1 MLARLRAALPW
12 GDAQAAQ
19 TARRAI
25 TQTRFVVVD
34 VETSGLNLRS
44 DRLLS
49 IGAVI
54 VDAGAIR
61 PADSIE
67 LVLRQTRES
76 GHDNILLHGIA
87 GGQQRAG
94 LHAAEALRL
103 FSAFA
108 GADPLVAY
116 HADFDRRFLEGTM
129 REALGAR
136 ARWTWIDVA
145 WLAPA
150 LLDRVGVHRPLDDWC
165 AAYGIAH
172 VARHNAASDA
182 LKLGVEHAVRSAIRG
197 HGGMPPR
204 GDRADLTDAE
214 IRNAILYMYNP
225 SAAPKEKS
233 APVGK

>member
-1 MLARLRAALPW
+1 MVSMALRPLLARLRAALPW
-12 GDAQAAQ
+12 GNMPAAQ

-34 VETSGLNLRS
+34 VETSGLDLRS

-49 IGAVI
+49 IGAVA
-54 VDAGAIR
+54 VEAGAIH

-67 LVLRQTRES
+67 LVLRQTQES

-94 LHAAEALRL
+94 LPPAEALRL
-103 FSAFA
+103 FSAFV

-116 HADFDRRFLEGTM
+116 HADFDRHFLERAA
-129 REALGAR
+129 REALGVR
-136 ARWTWIDVA
+136 AHWTWIDAA

-165 AAYGIAH
+165 AAYGISH

-182 LKLGVEHAVRSAIRG
+182 FATAELLLILLGRAVRKG
-197 HGGMPPR
+197 VHNV
-204 GDRADLTDAE
+204 GDLRECTEDERRLARLT
-214 IRNAILYMYNP
+214 
-225 SAAPKEKS
+225 
-233 APVGK
+233 PV